1 MRDWSN
7 ALVCV
12 SRDSRKAEEA
22 MNLLGS
28 ICASPYRDTLKAT
41 AEEHLCAMQQ
51 AVIDAMIWLRAQP

>member
-7 ALVCV
+7 ALACCA
-12 SRDSRKAEEA
+12 RDSRKAEEA
-22 MNLLGS
+22 MNMLGS
-28 ICASPYRDTLKAT
+28 ICAQPYRDTLKAQ